1 MRILVRTTLV
11 IDDRLL
17 RKAKEQAASRGVT
30 LSELVTQA
38 LRSLLAERPPSRR
51 QFVMPTYGGSQGP
64 VHHEPADFA
73 TDFERDDR
81 EALGR

>member
-1 MRILVRTTLV
+1 MRIRMRTTLV

-17 RKAKEQAASRGVT
+17 RKAKEQAASRGMT

-38 LRSLLAERPPSRR
+38 LRSLLAERPTSRR
-51 QFVMPTYGGSQGP
+51 RFTMPTYGGSQVR

-73 TDFERDDR
+73 TELERDDR
-81 EALGR
+81 AALGR